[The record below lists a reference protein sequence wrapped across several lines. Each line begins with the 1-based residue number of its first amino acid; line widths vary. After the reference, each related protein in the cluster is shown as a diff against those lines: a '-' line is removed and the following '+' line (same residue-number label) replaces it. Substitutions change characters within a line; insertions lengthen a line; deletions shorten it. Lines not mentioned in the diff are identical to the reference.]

1 MVAVAGEPR
10 ASHDDNHSERY
21 GCGQFLEGYP
31 SLPNMFGS
39 PNLARDSS
47 AGHIYQFRRCS
58 EAGR

>member
-39 PNLARDSS
+39 PNLAHDSS
-47 AGHIYQFRRCS
+47 AGHIYQFRRL
-58 EAGR
+58 